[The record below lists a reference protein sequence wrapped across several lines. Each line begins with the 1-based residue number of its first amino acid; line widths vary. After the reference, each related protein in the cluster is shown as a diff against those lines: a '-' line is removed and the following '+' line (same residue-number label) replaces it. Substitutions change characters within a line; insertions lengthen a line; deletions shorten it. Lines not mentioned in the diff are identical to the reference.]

1 MKIDMNNIAK
11 LDINDIYNMFS
22 SSFNKIYKKYSFINI
37 DRNEFKSMVR
47 ETINETKNNYDV
59 LKVKMVYNTEPKQVT
74 YYYYILNGKKLSCI
88 TAYSFNL
95 DEADALEAEASSVAN
110 SFKWLQ

>member
-1 MKIDMNNIAK
+1 MI
-11 LDINDIYNMFS
+11 
-22 SSFNKIYKKYSFINI
+22 
-37 DRNEFKSMVR
+37 
-47 ETINETKNNYDV
+47 
-59 LKVKMVYNTEPKQVT
+59 YNTEPKQVT

-95 DEADALEAEASSVAN
+95 DEADALEAEASNIAN

>member
-1 MKIDMNNIAK
+1 MEAG
-11 LDINDIYNMFS
+11 L
-22 SSFNKIYKKYSFINI
+22 KKST
-37 DRNEFKSMVR
+37 EKP
-47 ETINETKNNYDV
+47 ETQEMTIEKTNYDV

-95 DEADALEAEASSVAN
+95 DEADALEAEASNIAN

>member
-47 ETINETKNNYDV
+47 ETINETKNNYDGEIEYEKY
-59 LKVKMVYNTEPKQVT
+59 LIKALNRK
-74 YYYYILNGKKLSCI
+74 ILG
-88 TAYSFNL
+88 
-95 DEADALEAEASSVAN
+95 
-110 SFKWLQ
+110 